1 MPVPDNIPSKPLIPD
16 IEELI
21 AAVAKDVAAPVAP
34 VAGASPVAPM
44 PTVSAPQP
52 PTVTIPASTPVL
64 ALVNKSTVV
73 PDSEVS
79 AVAAALQT
87 QVTRDFG
94 PIWKSAAE
102 IVAVPTGGTPPP
114 HAWLMEV
121 LDDAPAN
128 LPGVLGY
135 HDSDAQDN
143 PEAFDYAN
151 TGKKYGEQWSLTA
164 SHELLELLADQWAVN
179 CVFVQT
185 SNTTGA
191 LYPLEVGDPVESAAA
206 GYLIDNVLVSDFAT
220 PEWFDNS
227 LAPGSAK
234 FDFCGHLTKPLEVMH
249 GGYVS
254 ICTVTASSGWSQI
267 NAMGIIGKAP
277 DYNDDPRH
285 RR

>member
-34 VAGASPVAPM
+34 VAAPVAP

-52 PTVTIPASTPVL
+52 PTVTLPTSTPVL

-94 PIWKSAAE
+94 PIWKCAAE
-102 IVAVPTGGTPPP
+102 IVVVPIGGAPPA
-114 HAWLMEV
+114 HAWLMDV
-121 LDDAPAN
+121 QDNAPSSMQ
-128 LPGVLGY
+128 GVLGY
-135 HDSDAQDN
+135 HSADAQDN
-143 PEAFDYAN
+143 PEAFDFAATSKGYN
-151 TGKKYGEQWSLTA
+151 EPWSVVA
-164 SHELLELLADQWAVN
+164 SHEALELLADMWAMS
-179 CVFVQT
+179 CCFVQT
-185 SNTTGA
+185 SDTAGT
-191 LYPLEVGDPVESAAA
+191 LYPIEVGDPVEGAAA
-206 GYLIDNVLVSDFAT
+206 GYLIDNILVSDFIT
-220 PEWFDNS
+220 PAWFDNQ
-227 LAPGSAK
+227 LAPGSTK
-234 FDFCGHLTKPLEVMH
+234 FDFCGHLTKPLEVMV

-254 ICTVTASSGWSQI
+254 VFQVLTGSGWTQK
-267 NAMGIIGKAP
+267 NAFEVIGKAP
-277 DYNDDPRH
+277 GYNDDPRH